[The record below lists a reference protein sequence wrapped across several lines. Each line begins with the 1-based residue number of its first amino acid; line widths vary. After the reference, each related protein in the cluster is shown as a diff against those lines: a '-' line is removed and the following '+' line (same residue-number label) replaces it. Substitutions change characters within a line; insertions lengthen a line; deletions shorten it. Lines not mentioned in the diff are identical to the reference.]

1 MNFSALL
8 SATAEEELCVAA
20 EVPPGSTYK
29 SCFRSLIAIVT
40 RLRGEARQPTEVNIN
55 WTYGDRAQKILSDL
69 VWLGSCAAYPSPADL
84 EFLVSTCVILPRS
97 HYGEEIIKRAHDD
110 ATREVIRK
118 LMADDDPAS

>member
-8 SATAEEELCVAA
+8 SATAEPELCVAA

-29 SCFRSLIAIVT
+29 ACFRSLIAMVT
-40 RLRGEARQPTEVNIN
+40 KLRGEARQPTEVNVR
-55 WTYGDRAQKILSDL
+55 WETSERAQKILSDL
-69 VWLGSCAAYPSPADL
+69 VWLGSVGAYPSPQDL

-97 HYGEEIIKRAHDD
+97 HYGEEAIKRAHDD

-118 LMADDDPAS
+118 LMAD